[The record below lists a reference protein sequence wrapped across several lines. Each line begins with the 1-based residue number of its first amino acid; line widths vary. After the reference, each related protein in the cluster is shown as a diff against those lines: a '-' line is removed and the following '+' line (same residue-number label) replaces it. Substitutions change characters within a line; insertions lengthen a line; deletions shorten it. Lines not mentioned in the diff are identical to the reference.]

1 MNPDQLHNA
10 ARKDLADQART
21 LGIAGH
27 AAMRK
32 EDLVRAI
39 SRALKKKEKER
50 EKMKAAK
57 AKTAAPAPIPSLN
70 GKHHTNGKPATPIG
84 KPVVP
89 VVPAPTLVK
98 KSKPDLKKPAEPD
111 RKSVV

>member
-1 MNPDQLHNA
+1 MNPEQLHNA
-10 ARKDLADQART
+10 ARKELADQART

-50 EKMKAAK
+50 EKMKAAHQK
-57 AKTAAPAPIPSLN
+57 AMQDPTVQAAHVKERQARKEFRDAMHAALLKADPSLQ
-70 GKHHTNGKPATPIG
+70 
-84 KPVVP
+84 PVLDKMK
-89 VVPAPTLVK
+89 TGEK
-98 KSKPDLKKPAEPD
+98 GGHDQD
-111 RKSVV
+111 